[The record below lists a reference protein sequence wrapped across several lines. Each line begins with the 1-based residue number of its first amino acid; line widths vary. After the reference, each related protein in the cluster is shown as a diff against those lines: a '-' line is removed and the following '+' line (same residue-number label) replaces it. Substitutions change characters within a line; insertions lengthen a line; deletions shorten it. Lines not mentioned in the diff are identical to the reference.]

1 MKFNWFVHI
10 LIMLYSLLTQLFSS
24 IPITLAITRSTTFLI
39 RVTTSIAV
47 ALTVMFPA
55 LPNYTCWNLQSL
67 VALAVLLDPCVE
79 EFFRTSAVC
88 FTKQAQVW
96 KHVHEL
102 FTLFRSQSV
111 SLLIHKSVWRE
122 LATMTTTASTQMQP
136 ILRIAPKKRSTITR
150 CLVMNYKV
158 TFNVWIIRLR
168 LYGTI
173 RTTKVILN
181 ISLMCALMQTRS

>member
-1 MKFNWFVHI
+1 MSLAVQNMKFNWFI
-10 LIMLYSLLTQLFSS
+10 YLLTMLYCLLTQLFIS

-102 FTLFRSQSV
+102 FTLFRAQSV
-111 SLLIHKSVWRE
+111 SLLWMNEIKCDDDNNSVDSD
-122 LATMTTTASTQMQP
+122 AAYPSDSTQEGLP
-136 ILRIAPKKRSTITR
+136 F
-150 CLVMNYKV
+150 YD
-158 TFNVWIIRLR
+158 
-168 LYGTI
+168 Y
-173 RTTKVILN
+173 
-181 ISLMCALMQTRS
+181 